1 MEVSIENLK
10 INVIEENKTRGVY
23 SFEPLP
29 TGFGYTLGNALRR
42 VLLTSIKGAAVT
54 QIKVGGANH
63 QFTTLPG
70 VKEDIVELTM
80 NIKKIRFALHS
91 NNPVVAT
98 IKKKGAGNVTAAD
111 IEVSA
116 EAEVMNKDLH
126 IATLADSKSE
136 LNLEL
141 VIEPGVG
148 YSPMEERQTS
158 KIGVIVLDS
167 LFSPIMNAHYSVE
180 PTRFGGKTDLDKINL
195 TIETDGSISAKD
207 AIKQAAKILRDY
219 YDAFLRWE
227 LPVTEEIVD
236 VEETSESDAKV
247 SEDVAIEE
255 LPLQTRTINALKKHG
270 IDSLHQLSNK
280 SDEELA
286 DIKNLGEKSLEEI
299 KKLLKKEGFSK

>member
-10 INVIEENKTRGVY
+10 INVIEESKTKGVY

-29 TGFGYTLGNALRR
+29 TGFGYTLGNAIRR

-54 QIKVGGANH
+54 QIKVAGANH

-98 IKKKGAGNVTAAD
+98 IKKKGAGSVTAED
-111 IEVSA
+111 IEVSS
-116 EAEVMNKDLH
+116 EAEVLNKDLH
-126 IATLADSKSE
+126 LATLADSKSE

-158 KIGVIVLDS
+158 KIGVIVLDA
-167 LFSPIMNAHYSVE
+167 LFSPITAAHYSVE
-180 PTRFGGKTDLDKINL
+180 PTRFGGRTDLDKINL
-195 TIETDGSISAKD
+195 TVETDGSVSAKD
-207 AIKQAAKILRDY
+207 SIKQAAKILRDY

-227 LPVTEEIVD
+227 LPITEEPEV
-236 VEETSESDAKV
+236 VEEANETETKV

-270 IDSLHQLSNK
+270 IDTLHQLSSK